1 MNSTIYVLRLADK
14 DNELKEDFVVA
25 KLFIEVI
32 RVDSSDTIQ
41 NNLKNIS
48 LDTLLLVLWF
58 GTLWGAVEA
67 LIGGLLHFFLPPTVP
82 GKVMIVI
89 ATGIMAW
96 SLRKTGKVWMP
107 LAISLVAAPL
117 KLFSGVV
124 FSLPLNAPAILNP
137 VFGILSQGL
146 GFTLATLAIYKLPIR
161 RSIKYLAIG
170 AGAGAVYSFVFIGLV
185 AGPGM
190 ALYLPMEAI
199 KELGTKFPYWAQS
212 VSGLMSFAS
221 TSLPYSAIVAGL
233 GGLIAGVFPLNL
245 YPRINPK
252 LLLSGSVLW
261 LTIFFASSLTI

>member
-1 MNSTIYVLRLADK
+1 MDLLGGKQR
-14 DNELKEDFVVA
+14 
-25 KLFIEVI
+25 
-32 RVDSSDTIQ
+32 
-41 NNLKNIS
+41 NLKNFS
-48 LDTLLLVLWF
+48 LNILLLVLWF

-67 LIGGLLHFFLPPTVP
+67 LIGGLLHYFLPPTVP
-82 GKVMIVI
+82 GKIMIVI
-89 ATGIMAW
+89 ATGLMAW

-107 LAISLVAAPL
+107 LAISLIAAPL

-146 GFTLATLAIYKLPIR
+146 GFTLVTLAIYKLPVR
-161 RSIKYLAIG
+161 RSMKYLAIG
-170 AGAGAVYSFVFIGLV
+170 AGAGAIYSFVFIGLV

-212 VSGLMSFAS
+212 VSGLMNFAS
-221 TSLPYSAIVAGL
+221 SSLPYSAIAAGL
-233 GGLIAGVFPLNL
+233 GGLLVGVLPFNVHPRLN
-245 YPRINPK
+245 PR

-261 LTIFFASSLTI
+261 LTIFFVSSLTI